1 MTLHITTKSTLVHS
15 MDNYRT
21 NLKIANFLH
30 EVKKSTPTVKWQDL
44 LCLLRSL
51 YLDENL
57 TVKQIKTIQKS
68 GLRAPKC
75 SVTKDE
81 SIKQDLKILF
91 EKFNINWGDWKF
103 HLLYRL
109 HLNSSSTDYDLD
121 IVENLLCLT
130 ENEMEHVKRLTNE
143 GGFADHEVASINNSE
158 KSYYDLS
165 ILPLNIMLDK
175 SVLKYFLPALDY
187 FEPDSTKRADP
198 YGIILGKSRA
208 KLGNNT
214 PAAIVS
220 KTSKIVLGTHKFSHT
235 VLFNIDFYC
244 PIGCSNCYKTRMG
257 TREDFSAASPV
268 YDHPELGL
276 LESPN
281 RSSAI
286 KQSKELVDWMN
297 FDERG
302 QQVYDV
308 ILSGGEPLSLS
319 NELIT
324 SVLSE
329 FKLASNLKIFRI
341 CTGTLFLGL
350 PFRFDDELLNILD
363 DFSLE
368 TGVRITIQA
377 HLGNHFMLSPESL
390 IAVDKIRAKGISIYS
405 QIPIRA
411 GINFFIDDLPKTLE
425 YLIELG
431 KIQAHIGV
439 EPYMLIVDMHP
450 STNTDYIPIELLMQV
465 WGSLV
470 ESHDYPGLER
480 PRTLS
485 ILCEQGNIILS
496 GHTLFA
502 VEKQVDNINKKVIY
516 KIPRVGASPNWQPE
530 IVEYFTYEEPLIACV
545 NDNEKIFLS
554 VHSK

>member
-1 MTLHITTKSTLVHS
+1 MENIKRVT
-15 MDNYRT
+15 
-21 NLKIANFLH
+21 H
-30 EVKKSTPTVKWQDL
+30 EGAAAD
-44 LCLLRSL
+44 RG
-51 YLDENL
+51 
-57 TVKQIKTIQKS
+57 I
-68 GLRAPKC
+68 
-75 SVTKDE
+75 
-81 SIKQDLKILF
+81 
-91 EKFNINWGDWKF
+91 
-103 HLLYRL
+103 
-109 HLNSSSTDYDLD
+109 SS
-121 IVENLLCLT
+121 VENP
-130 ENEMEHVKRLTNE
+130 
-143 GGFADHEVASINNSE
+143 D

-165 ILPLNIMLDK
+165 ILPLNTVLDE

-187 FEPDSTKRADP
+187 FEPESTKKDDP

-208 KLGNNT
+208 KLGTKT

-220 KTSKIVLGTHKFSHT
+220 NTSRIILGTHKFSHT

-257 TREDFSAASPV
+257 TRESFSATSPV

-276 LESPN
+276 LGSPN
-281 RSSAI
+281 RSSAVQ
-286 KQSKELVDWMN
+286 QSQELVEWMN
-297 FDERG
+297 EDERG

-319 NELIT
+319 NQLIS

-350 PFRFDDELLNILD
+350 PFRFDNELLDILEE
-363 DFSLE
+363 FSLE

-377 HLGNHFMLSPESL
+377 HLGNHFMISPESL
-390 IAVDKIRAKGISIYS
+390 IAVDKIKARGISIYS
-405 QIPIRA
+405 QIPIKA
-411 GINFFIDDLPKTLE
+411 GINFFIDDLDKTLE

-431 KIQAHIGV
+431 RIQAYIGV
-439 EPYMLIVDMHP
+439 EPYMFIVDMHP
-450 STNTDYIPIELLMQV
+450 STNSEYIPIELLMQV

-502 VEKQVDNINKKVIY
+502 VEKHVDVLNKKVIY
-516 KIPRVGASPNWQPE
+516 RIPRVGASLNWKPE
-530 IVEYFTYEEPLIACV
+530 VVEYFTYEEPLIAGI
-545 NDNEKIFLS
+545 NDAEKIFLS
-554 VHSK
+554 VHSE